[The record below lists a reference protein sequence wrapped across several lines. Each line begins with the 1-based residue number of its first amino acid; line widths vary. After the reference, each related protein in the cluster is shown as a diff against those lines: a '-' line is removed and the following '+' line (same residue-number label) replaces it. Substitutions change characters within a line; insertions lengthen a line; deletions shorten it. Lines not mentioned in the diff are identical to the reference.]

1 MRISYAVLCLRQIIQ
16 HNIYICCYLCYY
28 VFFFSLYDYPRDL
41 HVLTSSFPTRRSSV
55 LPTLN
60 IAVGGSVSGGQL
72 SLRWIGSSN
81 VSAAFD
87 SAVARDFDGI
97 VVSSM
102 RLVQSG
108 FFDVAQIDIL
118 KGPQSLYFGKS
129 ATAGVVSIRSA
140 GPTSSLEASLRGSYE
155 FEEKG
160 YTVEGYVSGPIHD
173 TDRKNV
179 V

>member
-1 MRISYAVLCLRQIIQ
+1 
-16 HNIYICCYLCYY
+16 
-28 VFFFSLYDYPRDL
+28 
-41 HVLTSSFPTRRSSV
+41 
-55 LPTLN
+55 
-60 IAVGGSVSGGQL
+60 
-72 SLRWIGSSN
+72 
-81 VSAAFD
+81 
-87 SAVARDFDGI
+87 
-97 VVSSM
+97 M

-160 YTVEGYVSGPIHD
+160 YTVEGYVSGPISD
-173 TDRKNV
+173 TLGFRIAGRYNKIDDFYFNEEPNV
-179 V
+179 VHPHRGENNNKLRGTTEWKTRSAYTLTQKAKYDGPK